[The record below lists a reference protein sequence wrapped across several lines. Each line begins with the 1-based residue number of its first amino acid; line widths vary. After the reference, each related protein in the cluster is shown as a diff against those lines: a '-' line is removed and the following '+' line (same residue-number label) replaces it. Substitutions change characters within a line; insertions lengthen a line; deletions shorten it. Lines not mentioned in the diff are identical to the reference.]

1 MQPTS
6 KPQPPSGLAEVRVD
20 VAAWIDREEI
30 FDLVNAAY
38 SIETGDTG
46 LAFKNCHRL
55 LDSSQE
61 EFSHQYNA
69 GQVLKVCKDGRIQAV
84 IFYKLEHDK
93 SSVYFGPFA
102 TRKEC
107 AGKGYGRLLIA
118 AMEEAARKE
127 GLQWT
132 RLVIVNHRTDML
144 SMYTHMGFELLDG
157 TLPYLA
163 ESGLTRPSHFLEM
176 RRRL

>member
-1 MQPTS
+1 M
-6 KPQPPSGLAEVRVD
+6 AEVE
-20 VAAWIDREEI
+20 VASWSDRDEI
-30 FDLVNAAY
+30 FELINEAY
-38 SIETGDTG
+38 AVETGDTG
-46 LAFKNCHRL
+46 LAFKNCLRL
-55 LDSSQE
+55 LDSSQK
-61 EFSHQYNA
+61 EFFDQYNA
-69 GQVLKVCKDGRIQAV
+69 GQVLKVCKDGRIQSV

-102 TRKEC
+102 TRKES

-144 SMYTHMGFELLDG
+144 SMYTHMGFDLMDG
-157 TLPYLA
+157 IQPYPTQA
-163 ESGLTRPSHFLEM
+163 GLTRPSHFLEM

>member
-1 MQPTS
+1 M
-6 KPQPPSGLAEVRVD
+6 AEIQVE
-20 VAAWIDREEI
+20 VASWAERDEI
-30 FDLVNAAY
+30 FQLVNEAY
-38 SIETGDTG
+38 DIETGNTG
-46 LAFKNCHRL
+46 LAFKKCNRL

-61 EFSHQYNA
+61 EFFHQYMS
-69 GQVLKVCKDGRIQAV
+69 GQVLKVCKGGRIQAV

-102 TRKEC
+102 TRKES
-107 AGKGYGRLLIA
+107 AGKGYGRLLIT
-118 AMEEAARKE
+118 AMEEEARKV

-144 SMYTHMGFELLDG
+144 SMYTHMGFELMDG
-157 TLPYLA
+157 NLPYPT
-163 ESGLTRPSHFLEM
+163 EMGLTRPSHFLEM